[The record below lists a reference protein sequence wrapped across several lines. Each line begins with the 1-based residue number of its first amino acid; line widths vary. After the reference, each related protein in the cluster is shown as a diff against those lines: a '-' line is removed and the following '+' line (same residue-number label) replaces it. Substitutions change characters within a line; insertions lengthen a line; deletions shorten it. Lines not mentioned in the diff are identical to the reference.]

1 MVVVISVK
9 APGKLYIAGEYAV
22 VEKGMPSIVV
32 ALNQFIT
39 VNINETNNVYGQ
51 INSKQYPNSIVK
63 WNIINNKFQMISN
76 NINDFEY
83 VISAM
88 KITFNYIRSLGYK
101 LNCFDINIDS
111 SLNSSDGKKYGLGSS
126 AAVTVGIVKAIL
138 KYYDL
143 NISLEK
149 IFKLSSIAHLDVQGN
164 GSLGDIAASVYGGW
178 IAYSSFD
185 RNWLKK
191 HRNIEVEELI
201 NLIWPELRIEPL
213 TPPANLE
220 LLIGWTGTPASTSSL
235 VNKVEKNYD
244 KKDYNTF
251 LSDSK
256 KCINRM
262 ISGFHKKSLRLI
274 QKEILVNRLL
284 LNKLG
289 KFTGIN
295 IETPKLNKLCQIA
308 IKNHG
313 AAKSS
318 GAGGGDCGIVIIDK
332 KSSKNKIIDEW
343 KDNDIQSLNLKI
355 HKNL

>member
-1 MVVVISVK
+1 MISVK
-9 APGKLYIAGEYAV
+9 SPGKLYIAGEYAV

-39 VNINETNNVYGQ
+39 VNIEDTNGINGN
-51 INSKQYPNSIVK
+51 INSTQYQNNLVQWKIIDNQFKVVK
-63 WNIINNKFQMISN
+63 YNNH
-76 NINDFEY
+76 DFEY

-88 KITFNYIRSLGYK
+88 KVTLNYLSSLGYK
-101 LNCFDINIDS
+101 LNIFDINIDS

-126 AAVTVGIVKAIL
+126 AAVTAGIVKAIL
-138 KYYDL
+138 KYYNL

-149 IFKLSSIAHLDVQGN
+149 VFKLSSIAHLDVQGN

-185 RNWLKK
+185 RDWLKYN
-191 HRNIEVEELI
+191 RNMKIKNLVESD
-201 NLIWPELRIEPL
+201 WPELKVEPL
-213 TPPANLE
+213 TPPNNLE

-235 VNKVEKNYD
+235 VNKVENNYD
-244 KKDYNTF
+244 KNDYNKF

-262 ISGFHKKSLRLI
+262 INGFHKKSLKLI
-274 QKEILVNRLL
+274 QKEILVNRILL
-284 LNKLG
+284 TKLG

-295 IETPKLNKLCQIA
+295 IETPKLNKLCKIA
-308 IKNHG
+308 IKNNG

-318 GAGGGDCGIVIIDK
+318 GAGGGDCGIAIIDK
-332 KSSKNKIIDEW
+332 NLSKDKIIDEW
-343 KDNDIQSLNLKI
+343 KNNDIKRLNLKI